1 MLMRSLILLSIVA
14 APAFAQ
20 TTSPAAAPLRS
31 NTDAARMLWQEVRSN
46 LAKAADDAPES
57 IHDYKPSPDVR
68 SFGETLDHVAASQNG
83 YCRMALGEKPTG
95 GGAGTGAKSKADVV
109 EALRAS
115 NDVCAR
121 AYAQTDESTA
131 LPAYDGGRNSRLHV
145 LLVNVMHDSEHYGNI
160 VTYLRL
166 NGLVPPSSQPSAR

>member
-1 MLMRSLILLSIVA
+1 MLTRSLLLLSIVA

-20 TTSPAAAPLRS
+20 TTPAAAPPRS

-46 LAKAADDAPES
+46 LVKAADDTPVAMY
-57 IHDYKPSPDVR
+57 DYRPSPDVR
-68 SFGETLDHVAASQNG
+68 SFGETLDHVAASQSG

-95 GGAGTGAKSKADVV
+95 GGAGTGAKTKADVV
-109 EALRAS
+109 EALRVS

-121 AYAQTDESTA
+121 AYAQADEEAA
-131 LPAYDGGRNSRLHV
+131 LPAYGGGRNSRLHV

-166 NGLVPPSSQPSAR
+166 NGLVPPSSQPSPR